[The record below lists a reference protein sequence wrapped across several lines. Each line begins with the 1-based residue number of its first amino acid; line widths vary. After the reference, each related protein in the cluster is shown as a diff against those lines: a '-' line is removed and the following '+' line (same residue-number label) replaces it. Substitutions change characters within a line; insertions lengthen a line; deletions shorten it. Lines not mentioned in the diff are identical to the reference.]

1 MGLRM
6 KSAIGRNAK
15 ARLTAALLLS
25 ASVLL
30 MGCQSKSAK
39 LESDPLATGSTSE
52 PSFKKTAE
60 LGEMWKANQKDTK
73 LGLAY
78 ADSLEQ
84 IGQGEQRM
92 QVLERLAQTNPGN
105 ANLKA
110 SYGKAL
116 LTTGRAGE
124 AIAVLEEAAATGKAD
139 WKTLSALG
147 SAYDQDGQHAKA
159 RQQYEKALAQQ
170 PGELSVKNNIGMSHA
185 LEGDLPQ
192 AEKVLRA
199 AMNEPGAAKEPRIRQ
214 NLALVVGLQGRFDE
228 SRDIASADLPPDQ
241 VEANLTYL
249 QKMLSQSNTW
259 KQLAADGSSS

>member
-1 MGLRM
+1 MRPVHRTL
-6 KSAIGRNAK
+6 K
-15 ARLTAALLLS
+15 ARLGAALLLS
-25 ASVLL
+25 ASVAV

-39 LESDPLATGSTSE
+39 LDSDPLTTASTAE

-60 LGEMWKANQKDTK
+60 LGEMWKANPKDTK

-92 QVLERLAQTNPGN
+92 QVLERLATQNPGDVS
-105 ANLKA
+105 LKA
-110 SYGKAL
+110 GYGKAL
-116 LTTGRAGE
+116 LTSGRAGE
-124 AIAVLEEAAATGKAD
+124 AVAVLEEAANTGKAD

-147 SAYDQDGQHAKA
+147 SAYDQDGQNAKA
-159 RQQYEKALAQQ
+159 RQQYEKALALQ
-170 PGELSVKNNIGMSHA
+170 PGELSVMNNIGMSHA
-185 LEGDLPQ
+185 LEGNLGE

-199 AMNEPGAAKEPRIRQ
+199 AMAEPGSAKLPRIRQ

-241 VEANLTYL
+241 VEANLNYL